1 MIHLAEHQNVYSC
14 IHRIRYSSGHCL
26 RYCYVLVPEGDW
38 FKFHLGHLTDV
49 ERGCRQSLPAH
60 SKVLP

>member
-1 MIHLAEHQNVYSC
+1 MYSQDTVL
-14 IHRIRYSSGHCL
+14 IRSLL
-26 RYCYVLVPEGDW
+26 RCRCVLVPAGDW

-49 ERGCRQSLPAH
+49 EHGCRQSLLAY